1 MSPGPDAARST
12 APDAAPVRVLVVDD
26 HPIWRDGTARY
37 LAEAGFTV
45 AGTAGSGAQALRIAA
60 AVAPDVVLLDLNLPD
75 LPAAEVIR
83 GLLAA
88 VPATRVLMLSAS
100 GERQDVLDAV
110 TAGALGYMLKSAR
123 VDEIVAAVRTAAI
136 GQPVFTPGLAGL
148 VLGEYRRLAD
158 GGRPTAGQAAAAEPG
173 PRDRAARPAAD
184 RPRDGDTPADRQGP
198 DLPADR
204 RPAHPV
210 HSHRAEPRPQHPDQ
224 AATAQQGG
232 ARPLRPRERSRLK
245 TPTATLLLG

>member
-1 MSPGPDAARST
+1 MSTGPDAVPGPV
-12 APDAAPVRVLVVDD
+12 PDAGPVRVLVVDD

-60 AVAPDVVLLDLNLPD
+60 AVMPDVALLDLNLPD

-88 VPATRVLMLSAS
+88 VPAARVLMLSAS

-123 VDEIVAAVRTAAI
+123 IEELVAAVRSAAA

-148 VLGEYRRLAD
+148 VLGEYRRLAVGGVPAAGGAVD
-158 GGRPTAGQAAAAEPG
+158 GRAAAPGRAREAGQSFPRLTDRETEILRLIAKGLTYPQIATRLTLSTRTVQNHVRNTLTKLQLHNKAELVRYALENG
-173 PRDRAARPAAD
+173 VD
-184 RPRDGDTPADRQGP
+184 
-198 DLPADR
+198 
-204 RPAHPV
+204 
-210 HSHRAEPRPQHPDQ
+210 
-224 AATAQQGG
+224 
-232 ARPLRPRERSRLK
+232 
-245 TPTATLLLG
+245 

>member
-1 MSPGPDAARST
+1 VSTGPDAVSGPV
-12 APDAAPVRVLVVDD
+12 PDAGPVRVLVVDD

-60 AVAPDVVLLDLNLPD
+60 AVMPDVVLLDLNLPD

-123 VDEIVAAVRTAAI
+123 IEELIAAVRTAAA

-148 VLGEYRRLAD
+148 VLGEYRRLAV
-158 GGRPTAGQAAAAEPG
+158 GGM
-173 PRDRAARPAAD
+173 PAAGDAVD
-184 RPRDGDTPADRQGP
+184 RGAAVAGRARETGLSVPRLTDRETEILRLIAKGLTYPQIATR
-198 DLPADR
+198 LTLSTR
-204 RPAHPV
+204 TVQNHVRNTLTKLQLHNK
-210 HSHRAEPRPQHPDQ
+210 AELVRYAIENGVD
-224 AATAQQGG
+224 
-232 ARPLRPRERSRLK
+232 
-245 TPTATLLLG
+245 

>member
-1 MSPGPDAARST
+1 MSGPVPDAG
-12 APDAAPVRVLVVDD
+12 PVRVLVVDD

-45 AGTAGSGAQALRIAA
+45 AGTAGSGAQALRIAG
-60 AVAPDVVLLDLNLPD
+60 AVMPDVVLLDLNLPD

-123 VDEIVAAVRTAAI
+123 IEELVAAVRTAAA

-148 VLGEYRRLAD
+148 VLGEYRRLAV
-158 GGRPTAGQAAAAEPG
+158 GGV
-173 PRDRAARPAAD
+173 PAAD
-184 RPRDGDTPADRQGP
+184 GA
-198 DLPADR
+198 
-204 RPAHPV
+204 V
-210 HSHRAEPRPQHPDQ
+210 N
-224 AATAQQGG
+224 GG
-232 ARPLRPRERSRLK
+232 AAARGRAREAGLPVPRLTDRETEILRLIAKGLTYPQIATRL
-245 TPTATLLLG
+245 TLSTRTVQNHVRNTLTKLQLHNKAELVRYALENGVD